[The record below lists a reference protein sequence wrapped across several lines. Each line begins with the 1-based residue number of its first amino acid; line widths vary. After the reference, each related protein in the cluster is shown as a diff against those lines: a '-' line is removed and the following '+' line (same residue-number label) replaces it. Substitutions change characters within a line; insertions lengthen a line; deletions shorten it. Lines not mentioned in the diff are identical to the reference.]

1 MLTTSS
7 STQLT
12 DLNWGRSRS
21 KDRFDAVSDWI
32 ANKNNF
38 APQAPAPA
46 PAAAPAQAP
55 TPVYSGGGYGYDAG
69 AARAAAAAEAAAR
82 AAKIAQVKQA
92 QEQIFTTG
100 RLGGNTL
107 VSNYDTQTRDFTR
120 GIETGQQGINANRAT
135 NALNLRRSMASIADD
150 ARQQTRSGASA
161 LGNMNALDSGAA
173 EAYAKAIGRSS
184 GKQVN
189 QTRNEAGLKTID
201 ADRQQAA
208 LDQQRNDAIIGLN
221 RNRDLEVDRVFQETK
236 AKLDALNAE
245 AGIAGVVDLAGADR
259 IRAQAI
265 EALHAIDLM
274 RDARLANAR
283 ALTPEEIQAEAVRLD
298 QLGAGATPF
307 DYDQTNVSL
316 PGSGPDLTNLPIYV
330 KPREDASPLGV

>member
-1 MLTTSS
+1 MAQYGTGIVGGIIREATPKIVPSY
-7 STQLT
+7 
-12 DLNWGRSRS
+12 GP
-21 KDRFDAVSDWI
+21 AV
-32 ANKNNF
+32 
-38 APQAPAPA
+38 PAVP
-46 PAAAPAQAP
+46 AAPANPASSGGG
-55 TPVYSGGGYGYDAG
+55 YSGGGYDYGA
-69 AARAAAAAEAAAR
+69 AARAQAAAEAAAR
-82 AAKIAQVKQA
+82 AAKVAQIQQA
-92 QEQIFTTG
+92 QEQIFQTG

-120 GIETGQQGINANRAT
+120 GIETGQQGINTNRAT
-135 NALNLRRSMASIADD
+135 TALNLRRSMASIADD

-184 GKQVN
+184 GKQVF
-189 QTRNEAGLKTID
+189 QARNEAGLKNID

-221 RNRDLEVDRVFQETK
+221 RNRDLEVDRVYQETL
-236 AKLDALNAE
+236 AKLNALNQE
-245 AGIAGVVDLAGADR
+245 GGIAGVVDVGGADR

-265 EALHAIDLM
+265 EALHNIDLM

-298 QLGAGATPF
+298 QLGTASTPF
-307 DYDQTNVSL
+307 DYSPTNVYL
-316 PGSGPDLTNLPIYV
+316 PQDGPDLTNLPIYTR
-330 KPREDASPLGV
+330 PREDASPLGV